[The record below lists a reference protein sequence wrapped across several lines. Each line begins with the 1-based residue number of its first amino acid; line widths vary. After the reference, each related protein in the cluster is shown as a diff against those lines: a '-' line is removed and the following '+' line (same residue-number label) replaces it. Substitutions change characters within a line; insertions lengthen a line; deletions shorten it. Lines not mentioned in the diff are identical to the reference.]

1 MENNNPLAN
10 YIIKRLENLEA
21 EVESLKEEREALRRE
36 LAKVEEKKKTMR
48 KYFSLESYTDGGK
61 YIDHSY
67 RREYVE
73 EIAEFIGLTEEEE
86 DERDGEEE

>member
-1 MENNNPLAN
+1 MENNNPMAN

-48 KYFSLESYTDGGK
+48 KYFSLEFYTDGGK

-67 RREYVE
+67 RREYVA
-73 EIAEFIGLTEEEE
+73 EIAEFIGLTENSEEE
-86 DERDGEEE
+86 DEEE

>member
-1 MENNNPLAN
+1 MENNNILAN
-10 YIIKRLENLEA
+10 YIVKRLETLET

-36 LAKVEEKKKTMR
+36 LVKVEEKKKTMR

-67 RREYVE
+67 RREYVA

-86 DERDGEEE
+86 DEEE

>member
-10 YIIKRLENLEA
+10 YIIKRLESLEA

-36 LAKVEEKKKTMR
+36 LAKVEEKKKAMR

-67 RREYVE
+67 RREYVA
-73 EIAEFIGLTEEEE
+73 EIAEFIGLTGEEE
-86 DERDGEEE
+86 DDEE